1 MALNARRRRP
11 KGSLGA
17 LQRGLWSVFLRNVEF
32 VEDAAQDIEVRMRA
46 STAAVQAGLAFA
58 RTVELYDLEREVKA
72 MEALAHGNGH
82 HPA

>member
-1 MALNARRRRP
+1 
-11 KGSLGA
+11 
-17 LQRGLWSVFLRNVEF
+17 LRNVEL

-58 RTVELYDLEREVKA
+58 RTVELYDLAREVKA